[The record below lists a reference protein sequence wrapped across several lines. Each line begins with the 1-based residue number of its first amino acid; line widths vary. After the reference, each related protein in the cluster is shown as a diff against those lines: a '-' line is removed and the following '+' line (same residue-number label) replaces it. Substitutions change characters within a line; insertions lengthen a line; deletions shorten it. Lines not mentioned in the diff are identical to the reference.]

1 MHAPQGPA
9 RVQIHDTVKGKD
21 ALEPVIPSVSPSVKW
36 ASWNL
41 PGARWVMETEELECV
56 CATHPTPTLR
66 ALEWGRRGGGKGRRS
81 PAIVE
86 RGLRKAREIEL
97 SIQVEHVSV
106 PTG

>member
-1 MHAPQGPA
+1 MCLCHPPNPHPPCL
-9 RVQIHDTVKGKD
+9 RVGE
-21 ALEPVIPSVSPSVKW
+21 A
-36 ASWNL
+36 
-41 PGARWVMETEELECV
+41 
-56 CATHPTPTLR
+56 
-66 ALEWGRRGGGKGRRS
+66 GGGKGRRS